1 MNYSTYLFDFDYT
14 LVNSELGIVN
24 CFIKTLQDYNIH
36 EISDYN
42 IKRTIGLPLIDA
54 FAKLINSN
62 DEVLLSNLKKTYI
75 GYEQDLVV
83 SNTFLFPET
92 EKTLYTLYSN
102 HKKIGI
108 ISNKPRKLIECTL
121 EKYSI
126 SNLISIVIGS
136 EDVNKAK
143 PNPEGL
149 NLALSL
155 LNTSKNTTLYVGD
168 SLIDYHT
175 AQNANVNFVGIT
187 TGTTTSD
194 DFNSVKAKN
203 ISSLLQ
209 LL

>member
-83 SNTFLFPET
+83 SNTFF
-92 EKTLYTLYSN
+92 
-102 HKKIGI
+102 
-108 ISNKPRKLIECTL
+108 
-121 EKYSI
+121 
-126 SNLISIVIGS
+126 
-136 EDVNKAK
+136 
-143 PNPEGL
+143 
-149 NLALSL
+149 
-155 LNTSKNTTLYVGD
+155 
-168 SLIDYHT
+168 
-175 AQNANVNFVGIT
+175 
-187 TGTTTSD
+187 
-194 DFNSVKAKN
+194 
-203 ISSLLQ
+203 
-209 LL
+209 

>member
-92 EKTLYTLYSN
+92 EKTLYTLYSS

-121 EKYSI
+121 EKYNI